1 MKEKTE
7 KNRLLTLFL
16 VFFKVGLFTIGGG
29 LAMIP
34 LYRQEFSE
42 KRDWLTDEEM
52 VDIIAMTQS
61 LPGVMAINSAAFVG
75 YRIGKVPGAVIAA
88 LGALLPSVIIILAV
102 GIVYAG
108 VFQNEFVIRAFR
120 GVQCALAAMIIASGI
135 KMIKNTIKSR
145 FAAVVAVC
153 AGIWIFFDSTA
164 IIYVIIA
171 AAAAGAVY
179 FGIRKKDKPASGSKD
194 GEAEP

>member
-88 LGALLPSVIIILAV
+88 LGALLPSIIIILAV

>member
-1 MKEKTE
+1 
-7 KNRLLTLFL
+7 
-16 VFFKVGLFTIGGG
+16 
-29 LAMIP
+29 
-34 LYRQEFSE
+34 
-42 KRDWLTDEEM
+42 
-52 VDIIAMTQS
+52 
-61 LPGVMAINSAAFVG
+61 
-75 YRIGKVPGAVIAA
+75 
-88 LGALLPSVIIILAV
+88 
-102 GIVYAG
+102 
-108 VFQNEFVIRAFR
+108 
-120 GVQCALAAMIIASGI
+120 MIIASGI

-145 FAAVVAVC
+145 FAAVVAIC